1 MGLNLDYSPGQT
13 PLDEEESEGL
23 KIPSISTKGELDEFE
38 QKNIE
43 EAVLWT
49 VGTNIKVEKLFS
61 ESFIKSLHK
70 RMYGEVW
77 KWAGKFRQSEKNIG
91 IESWKIPTE
100 LRVLLEDAKFWIENE
115 TYPPDEIAIRFKH
128 RIVSIHCFPNGNGR
142 HSRLMA
148 DLIAEKIFDRKTF
161 TWGQSN
167 SKLSNETEARSK
179 YLTALKK
186 ADRGD
191 YADLL
196 TFARS

>member
-1 MGLNLDYSPGQT
+1 MGLNLDYVPGQT
-13 PLDEEESEGL
+13 PLEEEEIEGL
-23 KIPSISTKGELDEFE
+23 KVPSISTKGELDEFE

-43 EAVLWT
+43 EAILWT
-49 VGTNIKVEKLFS
+49 VGTKIKVDKLFS

-100 LRVLLEDAKFWIENE
+100 LRVLQEDVQFWIENE
-115 TYPPDEIAIRFKH
+115 TYPADEIAIRFKH

-148 DLIAEKIFDRKTF
+148 DLITEKIFGLKTY

-167 SKLSNETEARSK
+167 SNLSNETESRSK
-179 YLTALKK
+179 YLVALKK
-186 ADRGD
+186 ADKGD
-191 YADLL
+191 YKDLL
-196 TFARS
+196 AFARS

>member
-1 MGLNLDYSPGQT
+1 MGLNLDYSLGQT
-13 PLDEEESEGL
+13 PLDEEDSEGL
-23 KIPSISTKGELDEFE
+23 KIPSISTQGELDEFE

-49 VGTNIKVEKLFS
+49 VGTKIKVDKLFS

-91 IESWKIPTE
+91 IESWRIPTE
-100 LRVLLEDAKFWIENE
+100 LRVLLEDAKFWIEHE
-115 TYPPDEIAIRFKH
+115 TYPADEMAIRFKH

-148 DLIAEKIFDRKTF
+148 DLIAEKIFDRNIF

-167 SKLSNETEARSK
+167 SNLSKDSDARSN
-179 YLTALKK
+179 YLAALKR
-186 ADRGD
+186 ADIGD
-191 YADLL
+191 FTDLL

>member
-13 PLDEEESEGL
+13 PIDEEESEGL

-49 VGTNIKVEKLFS
+49 VGTKIKVEKLFS

-91 IESWKIPTE
+91 IESWRIPTE

-115 TYPPDEIAIRFKH
+115 TYPADEIAIRFKH

-167 SKLSNETEARSK
+167 SKLLNETEARSK

-186 ADRGD
+186 ADSGD
-191 YADLL
+191 YTDLL

>member
-1 MGLNLDYSPGQT
+1 MGLNLDYSLGQT

-23 KIPSISTKGELDEFE
+23 KIPTISTKGELDEFE

-49 VGTNIKVEKLFS
+49 IGLKVTIDKLLS
-61 ESFIKSLHK
+61 ESFIRSLHK

-91 IESWKIPTE
+91 IESWKISTE
-100 LRVLLEDAKFWIENE
+100 LKVLLEDAKFWIENE
-115 TYPPDEIAIRFKH
+115 TYTEDEIAVRFKH

-148 DLIAEKIFDRKTF
+148 DLIAEKIFNRKVF

-167 SKLSNETEARSK
+167 SKLSNKSEERVN

-186 ADRGD
+186 ADNGD
-191 YADLL
+191 FTDLL
-196 TFARS
+196 KFSRS

>member
-13 PLDEEESEGL
+13 PVDENESEGL
-23 KIPSISTKGELDEFE
+23 KIASVSTKGELDEFE

-49 VGTNIKVEKLFS
+49 VGTKIKVDKLLS

-70 RMYGEVW
+70 RMFGEVW
-77 KWAGKFRQSEKNIG
+77 KWAGNFRQSEKNIG
-91 IESWKIPTE
+91 VESWNIPVA

-115 TYPPDEIAIRFKH
+115 TYPVDEIAIRFKH
-128 RIVSIHCFPNGNGR
+128 SIVSIHCFPNGNGR

-148 DLIAEKIFDRKTF
+148 DLIAEKIFDRKAF

-167 SKLSNETEARSK
+167 SNLSDETEARSK
-179 YLTALKK
+179 YLAALKK
-186 ADRGD
+186 ADNGD
-191 YADLL
+191 FTDLL
-196 TFARS
+196 EFVRS

>member
-23 KIPSISTKGELDEFE
+23 KIPTITTKGELDEFE

-49 VGTNIKVEKLFS
+49 VGKKIKVDKLLS
-61 ESFIKSLHK
+61 ESFIKSIHK

-91 IESWKIPTE
+91 IESWKIATE
-100 LRVLLEDAKFWIENE
+100 LKVLLEDAKFWIENG
-115 TYPPDEIAIRFKH
+115 TYSEDEVAIRFKH
-128 RIVSIHCFPNGNGR
+128 RIVCIHCFPNGNGR

-148 DLIAEKIFDRKTF
+148 DLIAENVFDRKIF
-161 TWGQSN
+161 TWGQLN
-167 SKLSNETEARSK
+167 SKLSTESETRSK

-186 ADRGD
+186 ADNGD
-191 YADLL
+191 L
-196 TFARS
+196 TALISFARS

>member
-49 VGTNIKVEKLFS
+49 IGLKIKIDKLFS
-61 ESFIKSLHK
+61 ETFIKSLHK

-91 IESWKIPTE
+91 VDSWRIPTE
-100 LRVLLEDAKFWIENE
+100 LRVLLEDAKF
-115 TYPPDEIAIRFKH
+115 
-128 RIVSIHCFPNGNGR
+128 
-142 HSRLMA
+142 
-148 DLIAEKIFDRKTF
+148 
-161 TWGQSN
+161 
-167 SKLSNETEARSK
+167 
-179 YLTALKK
+179 
-186 ADRGD
+186 
-191 YADLL
+191 
-196 TFARS
+196 

>member
-1 MGLNLDYSPGQT
+1 MGLNLDYLPGQT

-49 VGTNIKVEKLFS
+49 VGTKIKIDKLFS
-61 ESFIKSLHK
+61 ESFIKSIHK

-91 IESWKIPTE
+91 IKSWRIPTE

-115 TYPPDEIAIRFKH
+115 TYPADEIAIRFKH

-148 DLIAEKIFDRKTF
+148 DLIVEKIFNRKTF

-167 SKLSNETEARSK
+167 SNLSNETEARSK
-179 YLTALKK
+179 YLAALKK
-186 ADRGD
+186 ADNGE
-191 YADLL
+191 YTDLL
-196 TFARS
+196 SFARS

>member
-13 PLDEEESEGL
+13 PLYEEESEGL
-23 KIPSISTKGELDEFE
+23 KIPSIATKGELDEFE

-49 VGTNIKVEKLFS
+49 VGTKIKVDKLFS

-91 IESWKIPTE
+91 IESWRIPTE
-100 LRVLLEDAKFWIENE
+100 LRGLLEDAKFWIENE
-115 TYPPDEIAIRFKH
+115 TYPTDEMAIRFKH

-148 DLIAEKIFDRKTF
+148 DLIVEKIFDRKTF

-167 SKLSNETEARSK
+167 SNLSNETEASSK
-179 YLTALKK
+179 YLAALKK
-186 ADRGD
+186 ADNGD
-191 YADLL
+191 YTDLL
-196 TFARS
+196 SFARS

>member
-13 PLDEEESEGL
+13 PIDEEESEGL

-43 EAVLWT
+43 EAILWT
-49 VGTNIKVEKLFS
+49 VGTKIKVDKLFS

-91 IESWKIPTE
+91 IESWRIPTE

-115 TYPPDEIAIRFKH
+115 TYPADEIAIRFKH

-167 SKLSNETEARSK
+167 SKLLNETEARSK

-186 ADRGD
+186 ADSGD
-191 YADLL
+191 YTDLL

>member
-13 PLDEEESEGL
+13 PLDEEEREGL

-49 VGTNIKVEKLFS
+49 VGTKIKDDKLFS

-91 IESWKIPTE
+91 IDSWRISTE
-100 LRVLLEDAKFWIENE
+100 LRVLLEDAKFWIENK
-115 TYPPDEIAIRFKH
+115 TYPEDEIAIRFKH

-148 DLIAEKIFDRKTF
+148 DLIAEKIFNRKTF

-167 SKLSNETEARSK
+167 SKLLNETEARSN

-186 ADRGD
+186 ADNGD
-191 YADLL
+191 YTDLIA
-196 TFARS
+196 FARS

>member
-13 PLDEEESEGL
+13 PLDEEECEGL
-23 KIPSISTKGELDEFE
+23 KLPSISTKGELDEFE

-49 VGTNIKVEKLFS
+49 VGTKIKVDKLLS

-70 RMYGEVW
+70 RMFGEVW

-91 IESWKIPTE
+91 IESWKISTA
-100 LRVLLEDAKFWIENE
+100 LKVLLEDVKFWIENKTFPE
-115 TYPPDEIAIRFKH
+115 DEIAIRFKH

-148 DLIAEKIFDRKTF
+148 DLIAEKVFERKLF

-167 SKLSNETEARSK
+167 SNLSNENEARSN
-179 YLTALKK
+179 YLIALKM
-186 ADRGD
+186 ADND
-191 YADLL
+191 DFSALL
-196 TFARS
+196 KFARS

>member
-13 PLDEEESEGL
+13 PIDEEESEGL

-43 EAVLWT
+43 EAILWT
-49 VGTNIKVEKLFS
+49 VGTKIKVDKLFS

-100 LRVLLEDAKFWIENE
+100 LRVLQEDVQFWIENE
-115 TYPPDEIAIRFKH
+115 TYPADEIAIRFKH

-148 DLIAEKIFDRKTF
+148 DLITEKIFGLKTY

-167 SKLSNETEARSK
+167 SNLSNETESRSK
-179 YLTALKK
+179 YLVALKK
-186 ADRGD
+186 ADKGD
-191 YADLL
+191 YKDLL
-196 TFARS
+196 AFARS

>member
-23 KIPSISTKGELDEFE
+23 KILSISTKGELDEFE

-49 VGTNIKVEKLFS
+49 VGTKIKVEKLLS
-61 ESFIKSLHK
+61 ESFVKSLHR

-77 KWAGKFRQSEKNIG
+77 KWAGKFRHSEKNIG

-100 LRVLLEDAKFWIENE
+100 LKKLLEDAKYWIENE
-115 TYPPDEIAIRFKH
+115 TFPEDEIAIRFKH

-148 DLIAEKIFDRKTF
+148 DLITEKIFDRKIF
-161 TWGQSN
+161 TWGQTN
-167 SKLSNETEARSK
+167 STLSNESESRSN
-179 YLTALKK
+179 YLAALKK
-186 ADRGD
+186 ADNGD
-191 YADLL
+191 FTDLL
-196 TFARS
+196 KFASS

>member
-1 MGLNLDYSPGQT
+1 MGLNLDYSLGQT

-23 KIPSISTKGELDEFE
+23 KIPTISTKGELDEFE

-49 VGTNIKVEKLFS
+49 IGLKVTIDKLLS
-61 ESFIKSLHK
+61 ESFIRSLHK

-91 IESWKIPTE
+91 IESWKISTE
-100 LRVLLEDAKFWIENE
+100 LKVLLEDAKFWIENE
-115 TYPPDEIAIRFKH
+115 TYTEDEIAVRFKH

-148 DLIAEKIFDRKTF
+148 DLIAEKIFNRKVF

-167 SKLSNETEARSK
+167 SKLSNKSEERVN

-186 ADRGD
+186 ADNGD
-191 YADLL
+191 VTDLL
-196 TFARS
+196 KFSRS

>member
-1 MGLNLDYSPGQT
+1 MGLNLDNSPGQT

-49 VGTNIKVEKLFS
+49 IGTKIKVDKLFS
-61 ESFIKSLHK
+61 ESFVKSLHK

-91 IESWKIPTE
+91 IQSWRIPTE
-100 LRVLLEDAKFWIENE
+100 LRILLEDAKFWIENE
-115 TYPPDEIAIRFKH
+115 TYPADEMAIRFKH

-142 HSRLMA
+142 HSRLIA
-148 DLIAEKIFDRKTF
+148 DLIVEKIFDRKTF

-167 SKLSNETEARSK
+167 SNFSNEIEARSN
-179 YLTALKK
+179 YLSALKK
-186 ADRGD
+186 ADNGD
-191 YADLL
+191 YTNLL
-196 TFARS
+196 SFARS

>member
-1 MGLNLDYSPGQT
+1 MGLNFDYSIGQT

-23 KIPSISTKGELDEFE
+23 KIPTISTKGELDEFE

-49 VGTNIKVEKLFS
+49 IGLKVTIDKLLS
-61 ESFIKSLHK
+61 ESFIRSLHK

-91 IESWKIPTE
+91 IESWKISTE
-100 LRVLLEDAKFWIENE
+100 LKVLLEDAKFWIENE
-115 TYPPDEIAIRFKH
+115 TYTEDEMAVRFKH

-148 DLIAEKIFDRKTF
+148 DLIAEKIFNRKVF

-167 SKLSNETEARSK
+167 SKLSNKSEERLN

-186 ADRGD
+186 ADNGD
-191 YADLL
+191 FTDLL
-196 TFARS
+196 KFSRS